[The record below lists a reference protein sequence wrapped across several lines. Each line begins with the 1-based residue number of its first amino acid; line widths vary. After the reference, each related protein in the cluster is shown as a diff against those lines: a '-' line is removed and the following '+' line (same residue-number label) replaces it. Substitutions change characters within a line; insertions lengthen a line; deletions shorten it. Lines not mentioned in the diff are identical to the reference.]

1 MNNKQRKLL
10 KKVRENGHISINL
23 AANWAHVEQ
32 RTWRS
37 WETGDDKDTARSPSP
52 AALWSFFARS
62 GLEVQNLEESTVRKP
77 RGLAFSIASSK
88 GGVGKTPITLNVAA
102 CLIEL
107 GFRVA
112 IVTDDLV
119 YRCASEDK
127 EQPKPGSLVSKI
139 DFYDELDLITFPAAV
154 KHRRREMREQLASLP
169 PHEEAIFRAHHAEA
183 FEALERKQ
191 RATEKLKELIARYD
205 YVLIDMNRATELI
218 RRFSNLVAIIID
230 TNCWMSVRSAKKFAS
245 ALRQIKCRETTP
257 SYFGLLTHCDVG
269 GVSKEL
275 EEFIGDHLTLD
286 TAQSERLD
294 AARYA
299 RCRVREHV
307 LEQIEALD
315 FPHLRTELTSAY
327 NIAADMYEQNSSDPQ
342 ECGYFDSLLD
352 FAPRSHAARE
362 IRRLTD
368 ELINWRL

>member
-37 WETGDDKDTARSPSP
+37 WEAGDDKDTARSPSP
-52 AALWSFFARS
+52 AALWSFFVRS
-62 GLEVQNLEESTVRKP
+62 GLEVRDLKGKAEHSP
-77 RGLAFSIASSK
+77 RGLAFSISSYK
-88 GGVGKTPITLNVAA
+88 GGVGKTPISLNVAA
-102 CLIEL
+102 SLIEQ

-112 IVTDDLV
+112 IVTDDFV
-119 YRCASEDK
+119 YRCACEDK

-139 DFYDELDLITFPAAV
+139 DFYDELDLITFPSAV
-154 KHRRREMREQLASLP
+154 KQQREMREQLASLL
-169 PHEEAIFRAHHAEA
+169 PHEEAIFRAHHANA
-183 FEALERKQ
+183 LEALERKQ

-205 YVLIDMNRATELI
+205 YVLIDMNGATELI
-218 RRFSNLVAIIID
+218 RRFSSLVAIIVD
-230 TNCWMSVRSAKKFAS
+230 TNCLMSVRSAKKFAS

-257 SYFGLLTHCDVG
+257 SYFGLLTRCDVG
-269 GVSKEL
+269 GVSREL
-275 EEFIGDHLTLD
+275 EEFIGDHMNLD
-286 TAQSERLD
+286 EAQCQRLNEARHTVCQARER
-294 AARYA
+294 
-299 RCRVREHV
+299 V

-315 FPHLRTELTSAY
+315 LPLLKTELTSAY
-327 NIAADMYEQNSSDPQ
+327 SIALDMYELNSDDPQ
-342 ECGYFDSLLD
+342 ECSYFDSLLD